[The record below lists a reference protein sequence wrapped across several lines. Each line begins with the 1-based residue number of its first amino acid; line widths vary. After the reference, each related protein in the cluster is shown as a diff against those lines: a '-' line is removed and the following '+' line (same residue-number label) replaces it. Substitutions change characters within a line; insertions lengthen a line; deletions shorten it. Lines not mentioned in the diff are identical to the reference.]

1 MSESMQ
7 YDKDASDRLVA
18 IYVAPDLVSQR
29 NQVLQTFSLHQGD
42 RVLDV
47 GSGPGFLASAMG
59 EVVGPLGWVC
69 GVDVSEPLL
78 TIAKKYCAH
87 QSQIEFRQSD
97 ATKLPFPDNQF
108 DAAVSTQ
115 VLEYVS
121 DIKTALTEI
130 HRVLRPGGQVVI
142 LDTDWDSLVWHTTN
156 RGRMNRIMAAWEQ
169 HVIDPYLPRTLAE
182 KLRQAGFQVEDQQIC
197 PMFNPIFDPNTFS
210 NRLIDLIVPY
220 VSGRNGVTR
229 DEAAAWAEELRQRGE
244 QEEYFFS
251 LNRYLFIAK
260 KP

>member
-1 MSESMQ
+1 MSTSLQ
-7 YDKDASDRLVA
+7 FDKDASDRLVA
-18 IYVAPDLVSQR
+18 MYVTPDLVSQR
-29 NQVLQTFSLHQGD
+29 NQVLQAFSLHPGD
-42 RVLDV
+42 HVLDI

-59 EVVGPLGWVC
+59 EAVGPSGWVC

-78 TIAKKYCAH
+78 AVAKKYCAH
-87 QSQIEFRQSD
+87 QSQIEFRQGD
-97 ATKLPFPDNQF
+97 ATKLPFPDHQF
-108 DAAVSTQ
+108 DAAVSAQ

-130 HRVLRPGGQVVI
+130 YRVLRPAGQVVI
-142 LDTDWDSLVWHTTN
+142 LDTDWDSIVWHTTN

-169 HVIDPYLPRTLAE
+169 HAIDPYLPRTLAE
-182 KLRQAGFQVEDQQIC
+182 KLRQAGFQVEEQQII
-197 PMFNPIFDPNTFS
+197 PMFNPIFGPNTFS
-210 NRLIDLIVPY
+210 NCLIDLIVPY
-220 VSGRNGVTR
+220 VSDRNGVTR
-229 DEAAAWAEELRQRGE
+229 DEAAAWAQELRQRGE